1 MSVEIPDRSEQEAI
15 RSSAGGCSK
24 DRQYLC
30 PDGSR
35 PRSAGSRPVSG
46 GVGRPAMRTGRRRLS
61 PKRRIR
67 SEGRAIGDAG
77 ERWNRFHQGRVIQEI
92 GKESARE
99 TTETRCTRDA
109 YGPGSRR
116 PSDSDGCRNRP
127 HARAV
132 SRRDPY
138 SSKQVRTRR
147 SRLGGQWTRVARVVA
162 RSQHRPFVSAAFARR
177 PSCAFGREGTGV
189 ITFSTP

>member
-24 DRQYLC
+24 DRQRLC
-30 PDGSR
+30 P
-35 PRSAGSRPVSG
+35 AGSRPVSG
-46 GVGRPAMRTGRRRLS
+46 GVGRPALRTGRRRPS

-77 ERWNRFHQGRVIQEI
+77 ERWNRFHQGCVIQEI

-109 YGPGSRR
+109 PGPGSRR
-116 PSDSDGCRNRP
+116 PLDSDSCRNRP

-138 SSKQVRTRR
+138 SPKQVRTRR
-147 SRLGGQWTRVARVVA
+147 GRLGGQWTRVAHVAA

-177 PSCAFGREGTGV
+177 PSCASGYVGTGV
-189 ITFSTP
+189 ITFSTR